1 MKKRIEIFIT
11 VLAILF
17 AITIGFCV
25 RLGIEHLKYQEYV
38 ESLNG
43 DNFYIDGSDFSG
55 ITNFGKQLAYSAKAA
70 VGDYLFEAFLFVLSF
85 AGFAAI
91 GFVYIRKNT
100 EDISKK
106 ECLIYLFSVVGALA
120 LSSVISCFCARFSSI
135 DTVIV
140 YNLTVAV
147 PALLFVVVRAFYIYG
162 KLSKNN
168 TSNQQ

>member
-1 MKKRIEIFIT
+1 MEKRIEIFIT
-11 VLAILF
+11 VLAILI

-25 RLGIEHLKYQEYV
+25 RLGVEHVQYQEYV
-38 ESLNG
+38 ESLK
-43 DNFYIDGSDFSG
+43 DDSFYIDGGDFSG
-55 ITNFGKQLAYSAKAA
+55 VTNLGKQLAYSAKVA
-70 VGDYLFEAFLFVLSF
+70 VGDYLLEAFLFVLSF
-85 AGFAAI
+85 SSFAAI
-91 GFVYIRKNT
+91 GFVYIKKKT

-120 LSSVISCFCARFSSI
+120 LSTVISCFCARFSSI

-162 KLSKNN
+162 KLSKIN